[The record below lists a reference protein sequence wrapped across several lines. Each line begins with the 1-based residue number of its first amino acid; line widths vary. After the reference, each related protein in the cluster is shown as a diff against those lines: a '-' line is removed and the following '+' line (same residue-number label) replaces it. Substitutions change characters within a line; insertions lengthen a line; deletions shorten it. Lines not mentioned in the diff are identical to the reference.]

1 MALYLRKGVFM
12 KNQILED
19 IKTAMKEQ
27 NKTKLNVVRMVKG
40 AIQMEELNVKHEL
53 SDDEVIAIIV
63 KQIKQ
68 RKEAIVEFEKGN
80 REDLVEQNK
89 QEIEILNSYLPEQLS
104 DEEVDKI
111 IDEAIKTI
119 NPTSKRDIG
128 KIIGAVSPK
137 LKGKAD
143 MSIVSKK
150 VSEKLSDL
158 A

>member
-111 IDEAIKTI
+111 IDEAIKSI

>member
-1 MALYLRKGVFM
+1 M

-27 NKTKLNVVRMVKG
+27 NKIKLNVVRMVKG

-68 RKEAIVEFEKGN
+68 RKEAIIEFEKGN
-80 REDLVEQNK
+80 RTDLVEQNK

-104 DEEVDKI
+104 DEEIDNI
-111 IDEAIKTI
+111 IDEAIKII
-119 NPTSKRDIG
+119 NPTTKRDIG
-128 KIIGAVSPK
+128 KIIGSISPK

-150 VSEKLSDL
+150 VSEKLSNL

>member
-1 MALYLRKGVFM
+1 M

-27 NKTKLNVVRMVKG
+27 NKIKLNVVRMVKG
-40 AIQMEELNVKHEL
+40 AIQMEELNKKHEL

-63 KQIKQ
+63 KQVKQ
-68 RKEAIVEFEKGN
+68 RKEAILEFEKAN
-80 REDLVEQNK
+80 RKDLVEQNE

-111 IDEAIKTI
+111 IDETIKAI
-119 NPTSKRDIG
+119 NPTTKRDMG
-128 KIIGAVSPK
+128 KVIGAVSPK

-150 VSEKLSDL
+150 ISEKLSNL
-158 A
+158 E